1 MAKFCRHCGEAIKKG
16 RFCPACGKPLGLTCG
31 NCGALLSEK
40 SRFCPNCGQ
49 VVNAAPAPFASQPSP
64 QRSAPAPQRVASAPV
79 QQPSPQRPAP
89 APQQRPAATQQP
101 QRPAPAPQ
109 RQAPAPVQPQKQ
121 VASLAKS
128 VIMPQVQTLTA
139 AATAGEMDFGE
150 LALPGLGNVGDGVAS
165 AAKVYA
171 PLSGLFHGFGSIA
184 GGALRV
190 FKKPSSLFG
199 AAILALLWFVLALYR
214 DSDSIIVKFIS
225 WLTFSEGGFD
235 RSLPGAL
242 CGILG
247 KGTVACAWISLFR
260 GGFKDTIKG
269 IGAFF
274 TGRGEKRGIGSI
286 IFGIAL
292 GFTAYFAFA
301 GKFASADAAMAGI
314 SGALLS
320 LEALG
325 TGNGKLYELAQS
337 LTSRVQ
343 NGTRIALQGRS
354 DGLLT
359 GLSLGFALGTGLSL
373 ALRVL
378 FLFLR

>member
-79 QQPSPQRPAP
+79 RQPS
-89 APQQRPAATQQP
+89 P

-150 LALPGLGNVGDGVAS
+150 LALPGLENVGDGVAS

-171 PLSGLFHGFGSIA
+171 PLSGLFHGLGSLA
-184 GGALRV
+184 GGAFRV
-190 FKKPSSLFG
+190 VKKPSSLFG